1 MRSRQSRKHT
11 QHPLLCWD
19 VASQAQFRQ
28 KGYFER
34 LAFADAYRTQQWPF
48 PFPVIDSADFGAIVL
63 TDVRERIVW
72 ASPGFRTMTG
82 YTIKSALHRKPSFLQ
97 GRDTDQ
103 AIRNTIRVA
112 LQARQRVSATIT
124 NYRRNGE
131 PYQCYVDIVPL
142 FSASGQLVNF
152 MALEKEVLY

>member
-1 MRSRQSRKHT
+1 MRSRQYRKYR

-34 LAFADAYRTQQWPF
+34 LAFADAHRTQQWPF
-48 PFPVIDSADFGAIVL
+48 VFPIIDNADFDAIIL
-63 TDVRERIVW
+63 TDAHERIVW

-82 YTIKSALHRKPSFLQ
+82 YTVKSALHRKPSFLQ
-97 GRDTDQ
+97 GRDSDPS
-103 AIRNTIRVA
+103 IRHTIWEA
-112 LQARQRVSATIT
+112 LQASQRVSATII

-131 PYQCYVDIVPL
+131 SYQCYVDIVPL
-142 FSASGQLVNF
+142 FSATGQLVNF
-152 MALEKEVLY
+152 MALEKEVLC